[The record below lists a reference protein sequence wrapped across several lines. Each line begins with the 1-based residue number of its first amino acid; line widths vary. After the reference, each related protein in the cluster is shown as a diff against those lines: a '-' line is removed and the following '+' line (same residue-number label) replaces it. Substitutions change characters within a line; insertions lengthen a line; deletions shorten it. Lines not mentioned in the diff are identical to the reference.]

1 MVLFRISGSLPAPWE
16 DFICA
21 DETAAPHI
29 TLMTKANAE
38 VCGEENGDGSDGWL
52 DIVVDAPAIDLE
64 LARRTIA
71 DALGITADDVVI
83 EEAGLCQSV

>member
-21 DETAAPHI
+21 DETKSPHI

-38 VCGEENGDGSDGWL
+38 ACGEENGDGSDGWL
-52 DIVVDAPAIDLE
+52 DIVVDAPAIDIE
-64 LARRTIA
+64 TARRTIA
-71 DALGITADDVVI
+71 GALGINARDVAI
-83 EEAGLCQSV
+83 EEAGFCQSV